1 VQSPTTTWDSDCSTR
16 FSSQFAIHPPSCFWT
31 KSQAFESDFKEDTLD
46 ISWPGFS
53 VVFMLSDEMP
63 DLNLDKPRCR
73 KQFGRVEAIAPTP
86 VLPLIAPRT
95 AMPRGMD
102 DPVPSR
108 DVSFDILCL
117 MWRSST
123 PDVWHDSSPFSWVQA
138 TGNNL
143 PGPVW
148 LTHRWKGI
156 TQVYRAAASNQHTF
170 ETSLQPTT
178 GKVIP
183 VDWKVVQRSQDGHVL
198 THKVTGCHQLQLD
211 LMETISLVTLH
222 LDLEPTT
229 EWRRVVDRFNSSRG
243 ALNAVSLLCSLGS
256 TCSWFQPIL
265 TTQHRP
271 NPLRELWRRIPKRS
285 CIPDGVVDCV
295 LPTGTRCCRLLRE

>member
-1 VQSPTTTWDSDCSTR
+1 MQSPTTTWDSDCSTR

-31 KSQAFESDFKEDTLD
+31 KSRTFESDLEEDTLVNAL
-46 ISWPGFS
+46 PGFS

-86 VLPLIAPRT
+86 VLPWIAPRT

-117 MWRSST
+117 VRRSST
-123 PDVWHDSSPFSWVQA
+123 PGVWHDSAPFIWVQA
-138 TGNNL
+138 TGNNW

-156 TQVYRAAASNQHTF
+156 TLVYRAAASNQHTL
-170 ETSLQPTT
+170 EMTSYPTT
-178 GKVIP
+178 RKVIP
-183 VDWKVVQRSQDGHVL
+183 EDWKVVHHSQDWLVL
-198 THKVTGCHQLQLD
+198 APKVTGCHQLQLD
-211 LMETISLVTLH
+211 LMEISRLY
-222 LDLEPTT
+222 
-229 EWRRVVDRFNSSRG
+229 FFSI
-243 ALNAVSLLCSLGS
+243 S
-256 TCSWFQPIL
+256 T
-265 TTQHRP
+265 
-271 NPLRELWRRIPKRS
+271 
-285 CIPDGVVDCV
+285 
-295 LPTGTRCCRLLRE
+295 